1 MHPTQVIRL
10 SQAEDKGVGNRL
22 LSGSSVLLVAGV
34 VLAAIVF
41 FSKNPFRVG
50 EITVTTPNGPSVTVK
65 VANSNEISELIH
77 KGLENETTAGYVTN
91 SLLNIIENL
100 PAGSKLGE
108 KLMELAEQRKRPF
121 SSNSVP
127 VRLVYDPN
135 VPNGLAAV
143 CEKSDFS
150 AKNIVVFVLGKN
162 GELLH
167 QTVAFADASMTFP
180 CPGDGE
186 TVRLN
191 YKEILELNSDQ
202 VMVKRNL

>member
-10 SQAEDKGVGNRL
+10 SQAEDKGVGDRV

-108 KLMELAEQRKRPF
+108 KLVELAEQRKRPF

>member
-1 MHPTQVIRL
+1 V
-10 SQAEDKGVGNRL
+10 
-22 LSGSSVLLVAGV
+22 
-34 VLAAIVF
+34 
-41 FSKNPFRVG
+41 
-50 EITVTTPNGPSVTVK
+50 
-65 VANSNEISELIH
+65 
-77 KGLENETTAGYVTN
+77 
-91 SLLNIIENL
+91 
-100 PAGSKLGE
+100 
-108 KLMELAEQRKRPF
+108 ELAEQRKRPF

-143 CEKSDFS
+143 CEKSAFS
-150 AKNIVVFVLGKN
+150 AKNTVVFELGKN

-191 YKEILELNSDQ
+191 YKEILELTKQRPSNGQ
-202 VMVKRNL
+202 AQPLIRVVHNFNKE